1 MKNYNDVECVF
12 LHGRT
17 TDKIIIV
24 PEEWEKEVDLT
35 SLSVH
40 LTPIGAHQDIIVKR
54 IGQNRVWLQAKGGFP
69 IDCYYFVMG
78 ERRDVS
84 RIIPE
89 ELLDTTD

>member
-40 LTPIGAHQDIIVKR
+40 LTPIGGDQKLIVKHICKISDLIQER
-54 IGQNRVWLQAKGGFP
+54 LELCLLQCDKSSKAIK
-69 IDCYYFVMG
+69 
-78 ERRDVS
+78 
-84 RIIPE
+84 
-89 ELLDTTD
+89 

>member
-1 MKNYNDVECVF
+1 MKNYNDVACVF

-40 LTPIGAHQDIIVKR
+40 LTPIGGDQKLIVKR
-54 IGQNRVWLQAKGGFP
+54 VQGREVHLQATGLP
-69 IDCYYFVMG
+69 VNCYYLIIG
-78 ERRDVS
+78 EV
-84 RIIPE
+84 
-89 ELLDTTD
+89 LDEDT